1 MAIAKKG
8 YFVLDGILYYESSEV
23 PGRRRLVVPQQL
35 RDNIVSENHDA
46 IFSGHFSA
54 KKMLQRL
61 KQYFYWPG
69 MSSMVFKK
77 GESCLT
83 CATTQ
88 GQERRQNPELQSIPV
103 GEPFACIGMDFKEM
117 DESYDKTRFALVFQ
131 DYLSKWPEGSRQNC
145 TNSCQMLS
153 STDMGYHQQLSMT
166 APQNSC
172 PMYYKIQLLFLKSS
186 NYQLLQVTHNVMA

>member
-23 PGRRRLVVPQQL
+23 PGRRHLVVPQQL
-35 RDNIVSENHDA
+35 GDKVVSENHDA

-69 MSSMVFKK
+69 IVW
-77 GESCLT
+77 CLKNVNHVLAT

-88 GQERRQNPELQSIPV
+88 GQERRQNPEI
-103 GEPFACIGMDFKEM
+103 
-117 DESYDKTRFALVFQ
+117 T
-131 DYLSKWPEGSRQNC
+131 
-145 TNSCQMLS
+145 
-153 STDMGYHQQLSMT
+153 
-166 APQNSC
+166 
-172 PMYYKIQLLFLKSS
+172 
-186 NYQLLQVTHNVMA
+186 